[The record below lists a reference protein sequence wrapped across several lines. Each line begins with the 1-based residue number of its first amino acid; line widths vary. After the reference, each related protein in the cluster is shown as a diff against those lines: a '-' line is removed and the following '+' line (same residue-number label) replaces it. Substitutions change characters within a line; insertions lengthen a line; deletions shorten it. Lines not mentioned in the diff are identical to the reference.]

1 MCSVLLKTVKEQ
13 EETRLLQLDAL
24 YNILDRSSNLTY
36 HDVIE
41 KHNPEADKQLR
52 KSIREYFECEP
63 TEMKSLLNRLSP
75 HKIDI
80 EVPQSKWDAIA
91 RDVRTMLCTN
101 TDVMFTGRAL
111 ARIFHGIDSPCFPA
125 TVWGRNRRFWRQY
138 IDVDFNDLRKFITDE
153 IIKYRT

>member
-41 KHNPEADKQLR
+41 KHNPGADKQLR